1 MSNFGKGCLYI
12 IICLSLFLGI
22 LKFILGEYLEMLL
35 FPITLF
41 SPILLLIILG
51 ITGNTL
57 SELIKTGKWLGLGA
71 IFGNIANNK
80 INADASVKL
89 NKEYKKKKI
98 QTNHPIVDKTV
109 EFISPASDTSEDDL
123 MSYEEYQASQEFLKW
138 KKMNSSNKEVE

>member
-12 IICLSLFLGI
+12 IICLGLFLGI

-35 FPITLF
+35 FPITMF

-71 IFGNIANNK
+71 IFGNVANNK

-109 EFISPASDTSEDDL
+109 EFISPASDTTEDDL
-123 MSYEEYQASQEFLKW
+123 MSAEEYQTFQEFLKW

>member
-12 IICLSLFLGI
+12 IICLGLFLGI

-35 FPITLF
+35 FPITMF

-71 IFGNIANNK
+71 IFGNVANNK

-109 EFISPASDTSEDDL
+109 EFISPASDTTEDDL
-123 MSYEEYQASQEFLKW
+123 MSAEEYQTFQEFLK
-138 KKMNSSNKEVE
+138 

>member
-12 IICLSLFLGI
+12 IICLGLFLGL
-22 LKFILGEYLEMLL
+22 LKIIFGEYFDMLL
-35 FPITLF
+35 FPITMF
-41 SPILLLIILG
+41 SPIIILVCLG
-51 ITGNTL
+51 IFGSVL

-71 IFGNIANNK
+71 IFGNVANNK

-109 EFISPASDTSEDDL
+109 EFISPASDTTEDDL
-123 MSYEEYQASQEFLKW
+123 MSAEQYQEFQEFLKW

>member
-80 INADASVKL
+80 IKADASVKS
-89 NKEYKKKKI
+89 NKSYKKKKI
-98 QTNHPIVDKTV
+98 QTKKPIIDKTV
-109 EFISPASDTSEDDL
+109 EFISP
-123 MSYEEYQASQEFLKW
+123 
-138 KKMNSSNKEVE
+138 

>member
-35 FPITLF
+35 FPITML
-41 SPILLLIILG
+41 SPILLLMILG

-57 SELIKTGKWLGLGA
+57 SELIKTGKWLRLGA

-80 INADASVKL
+80 IKADASVKS
-89 NKEYKKKKI
+89 NKSYKKKKI
-98 QTNHPIVDKTV
+98 QTKNPIIDKTV
-109 EFISPASDTSEDDL
+109 EFISP
-123 MSYEEYQASQEFLKW
+123 
-138 KKMNSSNKEVE
+138 

>member
-22 LKFILGEYLEMLL
+22 LKFILSEYLEMLL
-35 FPITLF
+35 FPITML
-41 SPILLLIILG
+41 SPILLLMILG

-80 INADASVKL
+80 INADASVKS
-89 NKEYKKKKI
+89 NKSYKKNKI
-98 QTNHPIVDKTV
+98 QTNNPIIDKAV
-109 EFISPASDTSEDDL
+109 EFTYPEIDDIEDNLINDKQ
-123 MSYEEYQASQEFLKW
+123 YQEF
-138 KKMNSSNKEVE
+138 E